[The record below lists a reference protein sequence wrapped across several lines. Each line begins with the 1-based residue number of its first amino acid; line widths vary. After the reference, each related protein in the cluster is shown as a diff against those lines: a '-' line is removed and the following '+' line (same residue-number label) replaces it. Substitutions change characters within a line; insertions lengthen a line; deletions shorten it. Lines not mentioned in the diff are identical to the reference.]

1 MNMVLFLLTAFLLP
15 LLSLALQAVT
25 PVPFIR
31 FLLYGVEA
39 ASPSI
44 AAAILLVKSG
54 TFKRFCREMF
64 HREKL
69 ALAVLFPIAA
79 AGLPMLGAKLVFC
92 AFSHTGFALGSI
104 SPEQFIIIA
113 WALVAEELGW
123 RGYFEPALKEKGLD
137 RRVVPFLVGIVWG
150 LWHYHYFLTEGL
162 QVPIVLF
169 FAGCII
175 ESYLYS
181 LFMDCT
187 GQNLVSAMI
196 YHFAWNFLIHFFAVN
211 PADNQGSPYPYIL
224 LAVLE
229 GLALLALHL
238 MKNKRTYIF

>member
-1 MNMVLFLLTAFLLP
+1 MVLFLLIAFLLP

-44 AAAILLVKSG
+44 AAAVLLLKCGTFWQFCRKMFRRDKLTLAILL
-54 TFKRFCREMF
+54 
-64 HREKL
+64 
-69 ALAVLFPIAA
+69 PIAA
-79 AGLPMLGAKLVFC
+79 ASLPMLGAKLIFC
-92 AFSHTGFALGSI
+92 AFSHTGFTLGNI

-123 RGYFEPALKEKGLD
+123 RGYFAPALKEKGLD

-150 LWHYHYFLTEGL
+150 LWHYHYFLTGGL

-169 FAGCII
+169 FAGCMI
-175 ESYLYS
+175 ESYFYS
-181 LFMDCT
+181 FFMDCT
-187 GQNLVSAMI
+187 SQNLVSAMI
-196 YHFAWNFLIHFFAVN
+196 YHFAWNFSIHFFAVN
-211 PADNQGSPYPYIL
+211 PADNQSRLWPYLILIL
-224 LAVLE
+224 LESLLLSVL
-229 GLALLALHL
+229 
-238 MKNKRTYIF
+238 YIAGRKCAIPQN